1 MKKLL
6 AAGMVVIGLL
16 AIASIFA
23 MMHQQDNIQLEAAS
37 PTTEIAFLFCLGP
50 PILTDVTPGITT
62 ILDGSENC
70 AEALQMLIVND
81 GLRINESLSTRSEWV
96 LITGK

>member
-16 AIASIFA
+16 AIASIA
-23 MMHQQDNIQLEAAS
+23 MMHQQDNIQLEAAR
-37 PTTEIAFLFCLGP
+37 PITEIAFLLCIGP
-50 PILTDVTPGITT
+50 PILTEVTPGITT
-62 ILDGSENC
+62 VLDGSENC